1 MAMCDANY
9 CFTLVDVGNYGKDND
24 AHIFNESDMGKAFL
38 AKQMNIPSPT
48 EVDKHYLPYVIVSD
62 EIFGLQRWLIK
73 PYPGKGL
80 DEQQA
85 VFNYRL
91 STCRRTIENCFGI
104 LSAGWRVFRRPIR
117 AAPET
122 VDGIVKACLCL
133 HNYLWLT
140 KNAQYIPTGFVDSE
154 DSSGNINP
162 GDWRNNMVQDEEGAF
177 KCTHTGQTFNRSSN
191 KAKDIRDNFKNYFN
205 SKNGSLP
212 WQKSHVNSC

>member
-1 MAMCDANY
+1 MVMYDANY
-9 CFTLVDVGNYGKDND
+9 CFTLVHVLNYGKDND

-48 EVDKHYLPYVIVSD
+48 EVNNHYLPYVIVSD
-62 EIFGLQRWLIK
+62 KIFGLQRWLMK

-91 STCRRTIENCFGI
+91 SRCRRTIENCFGI
-104 LSAGWRVFRRPIR
+104 LSARWHIFRWPIR

-133 HNYLWLT
+133 HNYLRLT
-140 KNAQYIPTGFVDSE
+140 ENAQYIPTGFVDSE

-162 GDWRNNMVQDEEGAF
+162 GDWRNMVQDEEGAF
-177 KCTHTGQTFNRSSN
+177 KCTHTGPTFNTSSN